1 MNKVYDDL
9 QDEKIRLI
17 RELRIMSATEIIVCI
32 ALLLSNNLMFKVIE
46 CTVISSI
53 GLVASIVCFIVTSYF
68 YKKWTKQARD

>member
-1 MNKVYDDL
+1 MNTVYDDL

-68 YKKWTKQARD
+68 YKKWTSK